1 MDHDHGTSSTT
12 SKTTLDPQNSM
23 DVVSETEEDLHPAAT
38 NGQVSAAVT
47 NTEEDDPNGGTWD
60 IAMSLRARKKVRRQE
75 RTAENAAGA
84 TDPAGLEGKVTG
96 DSGTSGGAGGRG
108 TASDQKSADVERR
121 SRPRQRAPPLPRND
135 IKIILKPKPGLAVR
149 DLKTYEVARAIMEA
163 AGGSAAGFKCDDMI
177 IHLRPGSNIVI
188 VSTALEEHGKRIEKI
203 KHLNLN
209 GKSHPMSTYV
219 TTPEYL
225 LKGVIH
231 GINTDVTDDEIID
244 NICVRTQG
252 VEVLQA
258 RRLGESKTV
267 LLMFDGDVLPR
278 YVYLFGGETPC
289 VPYQPTRQYCR
300 TCQETGH
307 RTDVCPKAVTSQC
320 AQCGMGDPPQDH
332 VCKTTCAFCG
342 GEHATGAPECQ
353 KKLKQIQSRDRPKPQ
368 QQQHRSRPNQRGN
381 IKERW
386 LSSERERSVT
396 PGRSKSRSRPESKGR
411 SSSPEARQ
419 PPPPQQKQK
428 KLKQANKE
436 IEVFLLLGAA
446 TEFSRTEQCCISADR
461 SDDCTP
467 MLLLDGHNNF
477 TWPLGS
483 STLDTAISKLG
494 APYKPLFGDL
504 PPGHSTDTAMEHSPV
519 LLFQPWRPPPL
530 SPPGHRGAAPDPE
543 AGPVPGAARDPEA
556 APDPGGGPAAA
567 SPESEG
573 GTPGTGRGRPTLP
586 KRVAHARS
594 EIKDMF
600 TEIQKTVSSIL
611 TDIAGLTARV
621 IRIEEVV
628 GLKPP
633 PKGHPD
639 PHSNPNI
646 FMDELTQLTKPDR
659 PRPNHRHNT
668 DTNRKEFI
676 VWR

>member
-1 MDHDHGTSSTT
+1 
-12 SKTTLDPQNSM
+12 M

-177 IHLRPGSNIVI
+177 IRLRPGSNIVI

-258 RRLGESKTV
+258 RRLGGSKTV

-436 IEVFLLLGAA
+436 IEVSWAKVASQPKPDNTL
-446 TEFSRTEQCCISADR
+446 SAELAQLR
-461 SDDCTP
+461 KELEITRVR
-467 MLLLDGHNNF
+467 L
-477 TWPLGS
+477 
-483 STLDTAISKLG
+483 
-494 APYKPLFGDL
+494 GDL
-504 PPGHSTDTAMEHSPV
+504 ERENRQLKKQVQTPA
-519 LLFQPWRPPPL
+519 FQQ
-530 SPPGHRGAAPDPE
+530 SPPK
-543 AGPVPGAARDPEA
+543 
-556 APDPGGGPAAA
+556 
-567 SPESEG
+567 SNN
-573 GTPGTGRGRPTLP
+573 TT
-586 KRVAHARS
+586 
-594 EIKDMF
+594 
-600 TEIQKTVSSIL
+600 TVSNSTAKPAQQTPVTEETVKHLVDTIIPRL
-611 TDIAGLTARV
+611 TEYIDRKFAEQEEKMEKRTQAIQIECRQLIRKQTTGTTIRERAEKSYNRPGLHTF
-621 IRIEEVV
+621 
-628 GLKPP
+628 GQ
-633 PKGHPD
+633 D
-639 PHSNPNI
+639 PSVSHG
-646 FMDELTQLTKPDR
+646 
-659 PRPNHRHNT
+659 
-668 DTNRKEFI
+668 
-676 VWR
+676 